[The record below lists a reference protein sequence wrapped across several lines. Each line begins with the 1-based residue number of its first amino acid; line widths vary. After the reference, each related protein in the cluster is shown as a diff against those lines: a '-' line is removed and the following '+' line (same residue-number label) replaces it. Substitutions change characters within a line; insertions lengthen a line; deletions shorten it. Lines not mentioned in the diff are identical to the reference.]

1 MKNNERQKYIEYEKK
16 IMDYQLYIDNL
27 KKNEIITNKMQLN
40 IKNYENEKSIKEK
53 EKNAINLED
62 KIINYESKACNLK
75 YSNIV

>member
-1 MKNNERQKYIEYEKK
+1 MKQK
-16 IMDYQLYIDNL
+16 
-27 KKNEIITNKMQLN
+27 QLN

>member
-40 IKNYENEKSIKEK
+40 IKN
-53 EKNAINLED
+53 
-62 KIINYESKACNLK
+62 
-75 YSNIV
+75 